1 MTTTLTP
8 LADGEID
15 LTIELTVEE
24 FAPFLNRAASA
35 ISGEIKL
42 EGFRPG
48 KAPLEVVKA
57 RVGEPALLERAAEL
71 AIGNSYPAAVKEK
84 NLVTIGYPKVDV
96 MKLAPGNPFSF
107 KARVPILPEVTL
119 SDWRNVKIEQ
129 KAHEPVSDEMVNK
142 GVEDLRKM
150 TSTEKEVTRPAK
162 TGDRVEI
169 DFDIFVDQV
178 PIEGGTSKNHDM
190 ELGAGQFIPGFEE
203 GIVGLAPGQEKEYKF
218 DFPKEYHAKHLAGR
232 PADAKVKVHK
242 VKEVVLP
249 ELNDQ
254 FAKKL
259 GDMGS
264 LLELKMKL
272 RENLEHEA
280 KQRAD
285 RQFELDVFDALIK
298 AAKFGAL
305 PKVLLEDES
314 EKILHEIEHD
324 VQSQGGKFDDY
335 LSSMK
340 KTRDELKTE
349 LAPQAERRVKAALI
363 VRHIAVSENV
373 AATSD
378 EVDKEVIEARAS
390 LPDKPE
396 VKQQTET
403 EDFRAYVKNRIIHR
417 KVVEL
422 VKQALVKKSV

>member
-15 LTIELTVEE
+15 LNIELSVEE

-48 KAPLEVVKA
+48 KAPLDVVKA
-57 RVGEPALLERAAEL
+57 RVGEAALLERAAEL

-96 MKLAPGNPFSF
+96 MKLAAGNPFSF

-119 SDWRNVKIEQ
+119 SDWRTVKIDQ
-129 KAHEPVSDEMVNK
+129 KPHEPVTDEMVGK
-142 GVEDLRKM
+142 AVEDLRKM
-150 TSTEKEVTRPAK
+150 TSTEKEVARPAAN
-162 TGDRVEI
+162 GDRVEI

-232 PADAKVKVHK
+232 PADAKVKLHK

-280 KQRAD
+280 KQRGD

-305 PKVLLEDES
+305 PKVLLEDEKD
-314 EKILHEIEHD
+314 KILQEIEHD
-324 VQSQGGKFDDY
+324 VQSQGGKFEDY

-378 EVDKEVIEARAS
+378 EVEKEVIEARAS
-390 LPDKPE
+390 LPDKPD
-396 VKQQTET
+396 VRQQTET

-422 VKQALVKKSV
+422 VKQALTKKPA